1 MKVVITVVCVL
12 VLETVAFINAYLAN
26 LKGATVDAERFIDH
40 AATWMQHGR
49 WELTFDAQFYIQFVG
64 VLFRLFGESEFLV
77 AQLNILALAVG
88 GWMFLQIC
96 EELAGR
102 SNPFLIIPFML
113 WPSMITRATT
123 AMREPVLIL
132 SAVLTCY
139 WLVRYVDGR
148 RTRDLALALVALACG
163 AFFHKGYAIAFV
175 GFAGAAIFL
184 SAWLRAAPFSFQ
196 DAMSR
201 AFLLLAAAA
210 TLVVVLQ
217 RAGSSRGLMP
227 LVLALTS
234 DTEAI
239 QQIVQSKTS
248 RAFRTTYNAPIQ
260 LNSPTAFATS
270 LPRNWAAYN
279 FLPLPWQVQNVLDI
293 YGAAEGLF
301 RMAGFVALA
310 YMWIRY
316 PYMRRLLAGVA
327 ILHLLLMAIWAAGTA
342 NYGTASR
349 HHLTTNWMFIVYL
362 WCFFNRSDPDE
373 SVRVGH
379 RIA

>member
-1 MKVVITVVCVL
+1 MKAVIMAVCVL
-12 VLETVAFINAYLAN
+12 ALETVAFINAYLAN

-40 AATWMQHGR
+40 ASAWMQHGR

-64 VLFRLFGESEFLV
+64 VLFRVFGESEFLV
-77 AQLNILALAVG
+77 AQINIAALAAG
-88 GWMFLQIC
+88 AWFFQRIC

-102 SNPFLIIPFML
+102 SNPFLTIPFML

-139 WLVRYVDGR
+139 CLIRYIHER
-148 RTRDLALALVALACG
+148 RTRDLALALVALASG

-201 AFLLLAAAA
+201 AFLLLLAGAA
-210 TLVVVLQ
+210 LVVVLQ

-239 QQIVQSKTS
+239 QQIVQAKSS
-248 RAFRTTYNAPIQ
+248 RAFRTTYDAPIQ
-260 LNSPTAFATS
+260 LSSPVAFATS

-279 FLPLPWQVQNVLDI
+279 FLPFPWLVQNAFDV
-293 YGAAEGLF
+293 YGAMEGLF
-301 RMAGFVALA
+301 RMAGFAALA
-310 YMWIRY
+310 FLWIRY
-316 PYMRRLLAGVA
+316 PQMRRSLAGIA

-362 WCFFNRSDPDE
+362 WCFLNRSDPDE
-373 SVRVGH
+373 SVRAGH